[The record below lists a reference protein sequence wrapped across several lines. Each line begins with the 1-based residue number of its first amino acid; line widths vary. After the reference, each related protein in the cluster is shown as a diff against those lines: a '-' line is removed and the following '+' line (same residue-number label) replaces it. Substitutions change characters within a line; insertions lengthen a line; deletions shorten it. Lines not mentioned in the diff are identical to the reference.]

1 MVRVTDPTSGK
12 RRTAYA
18 STHAEAVRKR
28 RSMLAK
34 AERRES
40 VLDSAATLRTWADDW
55 TASGRAARRR
65 RESTVGAYVYR
76 LDTYVLPTI
85 GGVRLRDLT
94 PLHIDDL
101 SHGLAEK
108 GLSAA
113 TIKGSLIALS
123 ACLDDAVRGRLL
135 TANPARGVTV
145 PESAP
150 RTAEVVPPTTEQVRA
165 LLAELEGTDLER
177 LVALIVGTGCRIGEA
192 LAVRWADLDLDGGSW
207 RIRGTTSLT
216 VSGSTVVGNRTKSGG
231 ARRVALSPLV
241 VAQLARQRAHVDGQR
256 RAARSAWVEH
266 DLVFP
271 TSIGTPQHS
280 SNVRRVFREA
290 ATAAG
295 FPGSFHALRHYV
307 ATAGLSVLPPA
318 VVAKQL
324 GHRRASLTMDVYG
337 HLLVDDSA
345 VLAALVSGLVSNPDA
360 SP

>member
-40 VLDSAATLRTWADDW
+40 ILDSAATLRTWADDW

-76 LDTYVLPTI
+76 LDTYVLPAI

-94 PLHIDDL
+94 PLHVDDL
-101 SHGLAEK
+101 SHSLGAK

-150 RTAEVVPPTTEQVRA
+150 RTADVVPPTTEQVRA

-192 LAVRWADLDLDGGSW
+192 LAVRWADLDLDGASW
-207 RIRGTTSLT
+207 HIRGTTSLT

-241 VAQLARQRAHVDGQR
+241 VTQLVRQRAHVDGQR

-280 SNVRRVFREA
+280 GNVRRGFREA
-290 ATAAG
+290 ATAAC

-345 VLAALVSGLVSNPDA
+345 VLAALVSGLVSNPE
-360 SP
+360 PPP